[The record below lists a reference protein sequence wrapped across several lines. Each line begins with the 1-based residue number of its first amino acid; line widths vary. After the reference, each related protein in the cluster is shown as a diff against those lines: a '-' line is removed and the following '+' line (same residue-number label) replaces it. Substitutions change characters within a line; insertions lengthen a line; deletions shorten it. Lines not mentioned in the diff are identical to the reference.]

1 MNRTK
6 LSWTVGNIEKMF
18 EEKKVLSF
26 EHPIQRPSEQWSD
39 SQKSLLVHSLLANYP
54 VPAIYV
60 LREDSEQLDEKK
72 KPIFN
77 YFVLDGKQRLT
88 SILSFIWG
96 EFPLD
101 ENIPNIVIEEEE
113 YEIAGKYFC
122 DLPEPVQ
129 YEVKRYKF
137 EIFCF
142 EQCTAREIEEIFYR
156 LNNSTPLSKAQV
168 AKAKVGISVA
178 EFINEMLATSF
189 FKDICNF
196 SKAQLKASD
205 NQRSLI
211 QAMMLFDTN
220 LVPDFTLTDFS
231 ETSILEYSE
240 SIRDRDNTHLENTIR
255 SAIEYLEDALM
266 DKSKYLRKIS
276 IPMVLYLADV
286 AQDYSI
292 KTRIFKDWWNYFN
305 EEDELFEL
313 YKTFCSSG
321 STKLEKIKGRL
332 AIMTKSFCLYNEVD
346 IPAELKSLVEEVE
359 EKLASKEEKE
369 EKEKVTTEEAESV
382 SVLAEETA
390 LTEDVDA
397 SPLSSD
403 KDITEQDASPVEND
417 NPETSDTTT
426 SSISEDVAGNEEPLE
441 EENPSSDSEP
451 LDEQPA

>member
-26 EHPIQRPSEQWSD
+26 EHPIQRPSEQWSN

-54 VPAIYV
+54 VPSIYV

-101 ENIPNIVIEEEE
+101 ENISNVFIEDEE

-122 DLPEPVQ
+122 DLAEPVQ

-142 EQCTAREIEEIFYR
+142 EQCSNREIEEIFFR

-220 LVPDFTLTDFS
+220 LVPDFNLTDFS

-255 SAIEYLEDALM
+255 SAIEYLEDAIL

-276 IPMVLYLADV
+276 VPMVMYLADV

-305 EEDELFEL
+305 EEDELMEV

-346 IPAELKSLVEEVE
+346 IPEELKSLIEEVE

-369 EKEKVTTEEAESV
+369 EKETIESENV
-382 SVLAEETA
+382 SVEETV
-390 LTEDVDA
+390 LTEDVDI

-403 KDITEQDASPVEND
+403 KDITEQDVSLVEKEIL
-417 NPETSDTTT
+417 ETEADDTAFETT
-426 SSISEDVAGNEEPLE
+426 SSEMEDVAGNEETLE
-441 EENPSSDSEP
+441 EENLSSDNEP
-451 LDEQPA
+451 LDE